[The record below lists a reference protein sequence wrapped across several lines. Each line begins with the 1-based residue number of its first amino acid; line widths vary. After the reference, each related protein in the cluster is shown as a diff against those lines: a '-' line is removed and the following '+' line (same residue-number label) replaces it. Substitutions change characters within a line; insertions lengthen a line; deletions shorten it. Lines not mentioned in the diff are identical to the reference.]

1 MSEITVLLLYINI
14 LLLYYRH
21 DKETEEKAQRA
32 IDTFFQNNLVA
43 PSPAPGSY
51 VKATPGTGIVNI
63 LCQLHCY

>member
-1 MSEITVLLLYINI
+1 M
-14 LLLYYRH
+14 LLYYRH